1 MRYRQNPFHY
11 SPRAHSVRRALVL
24 VMLLLALPLLA
35 DGGQKNTITG
45 IETNREGNQLKI
57 LLKGSSVPTYTVY
70 ELFKPS
76 RIVVDVAE
84 AELGP
89 SFSAALPQDSGI
101 RLETSTIGD
110 AEPPLTRF
118 TFVLDHSS
126 PFTVNQEGNDI
137 VVAITA
143 QKEKPSRQAAAV
155 TAKDDREPAVI
166 SDVRITTAPL
176 ETVVEL
182 IADRPLSYSHDVL
195 DKKKDSPPRLYLD
208 IDNAKGDTLLKEQ
221 KVGTALAAIR
231 VAKRGSGLRF
241 VLDGSG
247 DTLFPF
253 RITPK
258 DKGLAIHI
266 QEKGGKDEIS
276 KLIQEKETIE
286 KQLPKVDLLN
296 PPDKGEPGKTLAA
309 KMEDAFTFAGYNKE
323 RITVDFYKID
333 LHNVFRLLR
342 EVSGKNIV
350 VDEAVNGSLTLAL
363 NDVPWDFALDII
375 LNLKD
380 LQKEERYN
388 TIVIHPKSKEFSWPQ
403 RAEDNL
409 SFETDEKVAGQ
420 EAILIQQQMA
430 IPPRVVEAKK
440 LIGQAK
446 GLEKR
451 GDIESAVQL
460 YEKALGK
467 WKENGKLANKI
478 ATLYLVQLRQNA
490 KALYFAQKALEL
502 DPELKNAA
510 LNAAIATA
518 NMGEAS
524 KAQKYFDQ
532 SVATD
537 KPLKEALLSYSVF
550 AEQQKLFEE
559 ALTLLNKYNSIYG
572 EDLSSMLAQAR
583 ILDKQGMHG
592 DATNQYK
599 KILLSGYRIAPD
611 LRKYIEG
618 RIALKQPN

>member
-409 SFETDEKVAGQ
+409 SFEADEKLTEQ

-430 IPPRVVEAKK
+430 ISPTVIEARKF
-440 LIGQAK
+440 IAQAK
-446 GLEKR
+446 NFEKR
-451 GDIESAVQL
+451 EEYESAVSA
-460 YEKALGK
+460 YEKALDK
-467 WKENGKLANKI
+467 WPDNARMANRI
-478 ATLYLVQLRQNA
+478 ASIYLVRLRQNA
-490 KALYFAQKALEL
+490 KALHFARKALEI
-502 DPELKNAA
+502 DPHMATAA
-510 LNAAIATA
+510 LNAAIASA
-518 NMGEAS
+518 NMKENTQ
-524 KAQKYFDQ
+524 AQHYFDQ
-532 SVATD
+532 AVNGS
-537 KPLKEALLSYSVF
+537 KPLREALLSYAVF
-550 AEQQKLFEE
+550 SEEQKLYPE
-559 ALTLLNKYNSIYG
+559 AIQLLMKHDQIYG
-572 EDLSSMLAQAR
+572 ENLDSMLAKAR
-583 ILDKQGMHG
+583 ILDKEGKHA
-592 DATNQYK
+592 DATAAYR
-599 KILLSGYRIAPD
+599 KIMLSGYRIPPD
-611 LRKYIEG
+611 LRKFIQG
-618 RIALKQPN
+618 RVALSQPK